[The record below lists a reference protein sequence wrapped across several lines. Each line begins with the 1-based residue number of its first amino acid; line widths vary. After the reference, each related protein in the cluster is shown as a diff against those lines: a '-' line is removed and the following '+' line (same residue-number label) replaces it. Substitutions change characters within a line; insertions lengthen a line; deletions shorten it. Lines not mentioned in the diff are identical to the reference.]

1 VPISVVLV
9 TKRADGKLHPPGGSL
24 PWPQR
29 REVIGL
35 AHASRCRDGLS
46 YRATQR
52 ALAEAG
58 YRRSIGI
65 IYHDVT
71 HYGCRYCQPE
81 AFEPAEAAEPATG

>member
-1 VPISVVLV
+1 VVLV
-9 TKRADGKLHPPGGSL
+9 VERRPDGRLYPEGGSL

-46 YRATQR
+46 FRATQR

-71 HYGCRYCQPE
+71 HYGCMWCDPE
-81 AFEPAEAAEPATG
+81 AFEPAGAADPTG